1 MSMDDKEVAL
11 RLTEAKNDL
20 RKQGYNFQETAKIT
34 LCSGIVVYLAS
45 NNYSG
50 CAFYIFI
57 VSLGLSFLAS
67 MLLICGKFNSLFKII
82 LSLSSI
88 LFIIGLFFLTTFSKI
103 NNNHKKQNISLNTP
117 TCKYTVPYSNKSYTI
132 HGDINDNKCEIIVKP
147 YAKNSQSKKDNK
159 GKGEKPENGG

>member
-57 VSLGLSFLAS
+57 VSFC
-67 MLLICGKFNSLFKII
+67 LLYTSP
-82 LSLSSI
+82 SPRDRTRSRMPSS
-88 LFIIGLFFLTTFSKI
+88 
-103 NNNHKKQNISLNTP
+103 
-117 TCKYTVPYSNKSYTI
+117 
-132 HGDINDNKCEIIVKP
+132 
-147 YAKNSQSKKDNK
+147 A
-159 GKGEKPENGG
+159 